1 MRGMEIGAIY
11 RDKTGKTIN
20 RTETGRTLCNID
32 VQLGLCE
39 GERLVNNEMEI
50 HTHTNTHTHTHC
62 REHLEA
68 KSS

>member
-1 MRGMEIGAIY
+1 MELVYIWKQ
-11 RDKTGKTIN
+11 DEKNPIN